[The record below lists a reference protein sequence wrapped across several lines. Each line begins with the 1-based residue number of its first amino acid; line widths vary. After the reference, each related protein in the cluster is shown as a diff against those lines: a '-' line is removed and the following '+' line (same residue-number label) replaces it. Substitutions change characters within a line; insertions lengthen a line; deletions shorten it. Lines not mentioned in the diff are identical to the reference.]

1 MVDNKMQITVIY
13 CVNFSGENYETTKS
27 LCDTLISALGNGSYL
42 MQPLSEILLS
52 DCSEWISY
60 CSLSPLYLSNGKR
73 FAYFKIVVET
83 DVPADTDAPQTLKEM
98 SRGSMILSK
107 IDSATHKIIPS
118 SYEIDLYDI
127 DVDTV
132 GY

>member
-1 MVDNKMQITVIY
+1 MIDNKMQITVTY
-13 CVNFSGENYETTKS
+13 CVDFSGKSYETTKR
-27 LCDTLISALGNGSYL
+27 LRDTLISVLGNGDYL

-60 CSLSPLYLSNGKR
+60 CGLSPLYLSNGKR

-83 DVPADTDAPQTLKEM
+83 DVPADTDDPQTLKEM
-98 SRGSMILSK
+98 SHSSMIRSK
-107 IDSATHKIIPS
+107 IDSVTHEIIPS
-118 SYEIDLYDI
+118 GYEIDLYDI
-127 DVDTV
+127 DVSTV